1 MTRSQTPKSLAV
13 LLRARMHA
21 DPIPSPPPASPDPSA
36 PPAAASSP
44 VRHWLHASVS
54 AASPSPAALDCFSD
68 GYRSLDRSGRHEI
81 LRSLATDYDVPRA
94 RVRDLIRQYVSVS
107 TTGEGGD
114 EHPGAEKEDGGAA
127 SALYRMER
135 GLRDALRPKYAGFL
149 EAMNAQPGGLKFLAV
164 IRADLLALLGEENAP
179 VLRALDGYLKEK
191 LVTWLSPAALA
202 LHQITW
208 DDPASLLEKI
218 VAYEAVHPIRNLID
232 LKRRL
237 GVGRRCFGYFHP
249 AIPGEPLI
257 FIEVALLKDM
267 ATSIQEVLLDVPPIA
282 ESEAKCAL
290 FYSISSTQPG
300 LSGINLGKFLLK
312 RVIDM
317 LRRDMPSV
325 QTFATLSPIP
335 GFMQWILAKLA
346 SQIKLAETGLKE
358 GNSLESAGSTFRE
371 SVLLPE
377 EEKLLQNAVE
387 QIDSKQGIEL
397 LQDILTSSQWVK
409 SDKLSAALKS
419 PLMRLCA
426 RYLAREKKRGK
437 ALDAVANFHLQNGAM
452 IERINWMAD
461 QSEKGIEQSGGIMV
475 NYLYRLENIEEYALS
490 YSGTGHIHASPSL
503 SKYVEEQLDT

>member
-1 MTRSQTPKSLAV
+1 
-13 LLRARMHA
+13 
-21 DPIPSPPPASPDPSA
+21 
-36 PPAAASSP
+36 
-44 VRHWLHASVS
+44 
-54 AASPSPAALDCFSD
+54 
-68 GYRSLDRSGRHEI
+68 
-81 LRSLATDYDVPRA
+81 
-94 RVRDLIRQYVSVS
+94 
-107 TTGEGGD
+107 
-114 EHPGAEKEDGGAA
+114 
-127 SALYRMER
+127 MER
-135 GLRDALRPKYAGFL
+135 GLREALRPQYAGFL

-208 DDPASLLEKI
+208 DDPATLLEKI
-218 VAYEAVHPIRNLID
+218 VAYEVCPQLTIELFNVQSSGFVDEFVLVFQAVHPIRNLID

-282 ESEAKCAL
+282 ECEAKCAL

-325 QTFATLSPIP
+325 QIFATLSPIP
-335 GFMQWILAKLA
+335 GFMQWLLAKLA
-346 SQIKLAETGLKE
+346 SQIKLAETELQE
-358 GNSLESAGSTFRE
+358 RNSLEGAGSTFRE
-371 SVLLPE
+371 SILLPE
-377 EEKLLQNAVE
+377 EEKLIQNAVE
-387 QIDSKQGIEL
+387 QVDGKQGIEL
-397 LQDILTSSQWVK
+397 LQDILKSTQWVK

-426 RYLAREKKRGK
+426 RYLAREKKTRK
-437 ALDAVANFHLQNGAM
+437 SS
-452 IERINWMAD
+452 RC
-461 QSEKGIEQSGGIMV
+461 SC
-475 NYLYRLENIEEYALS
+475 
-490 YSGTGHIHASPSL
+490 
-503 SKYVEEQLDT
+503 